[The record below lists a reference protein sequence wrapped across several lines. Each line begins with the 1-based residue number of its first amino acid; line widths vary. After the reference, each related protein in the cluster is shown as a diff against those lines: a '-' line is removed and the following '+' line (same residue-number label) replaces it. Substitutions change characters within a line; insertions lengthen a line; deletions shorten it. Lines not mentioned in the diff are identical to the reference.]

1 MAFVESKTDGSIATV
16 TLTRADRLN
25 SLNEEMIHELARTL
39 HDAAEQTRVIIVRAE
54 PGVKVFSAGHDI
66 SEVPVGAPATQWDN
80 PVEALLTAIPKLPV
94 PVIAAVEGSVWGAAT
109 NLVIA
114 CDLVVATRHTTF
126 AITPAKLGVPYFS
139 QGLSMFARSLPLH
152 VVKAMF
158 FTATPLTAVD
168 AHRYGMVHRLVAD
181 EAELTIAAMEVAETI
196 ANLAP
201 LTIRSVKLELAAL
214 DPLADVAD
222 QQTAHLRQLAWH
234 SKDVLEGVQA
244 FAERRTPRFAG
255 E

>member
-1 MAFVESKTDGSIATV
+1 MALVDTQIDGSVATV

-25 SLNEEMIHELARTL
+25 SLNEEMIRDLGHAL
-39 HDAAEQTRVIIVRAE
+39 HDAAERSRVIVLRAE
-54 PGVKVFSAGHDI
+54 PGAKVFSAGHDI
-66 SEVPVGAPATQWDN
+66 AEVPVGAPATQWDN
-80 PVEALLTAIPKLPV
+80 PVESLLTAIPKLPV

-109 NLVIA
+109 NLIVA

-126 AITPAKLGVPYFS
+126 AITPAKLGVPYFP

-158 FTATPLTAVD
+158 FTAAQLSAVD
-168 AHRYGMVHRLVAD
+168 AHRYGLVQRLVDD
-181 EAELTIAAMEVAETI
+181 EAELSAAALELATTVSA
-196 ANLAP
+196 LAP

-214 DPLADVAD
+214 DPLADVSGH
-222 QQTAHLRQLAWH
+222 QTAHLRQLAWH
-234 SKDVLEGVQA
+234 SNDVREGIQA
-244 FAERRTPRFAG
+244 FAERRPPRFTG